1 MGGAKEASNKT
12 GVAKKPAKAGAEK
25 TDKKGVLKKPAKA
38 EKTDKTSVLKKPAKA
53 EKTDMT
59 SVLKEPAKAKQTDKT
74 KEPTEGAR
82 LMTLAESRLEKV
94 QSLLALGVPLH
105 VIENMDLDAPIFGC
119 DFSV

>member
-1 MGGAKEASNKT
+1 MG
-12 GVAKKPAKAGAEK
+12 GAEK

-59 SVLKEPAKAKQTDKT
+59 SVLKKPAKAKQTDKT
-74 KEPTEGAR
+74 KE
-82 LMTLAESRLEKV
+82 ESRLETV

-105 VIENMDLDAPIFGC
+105 VIDKMDLEAPIFGTTIN
-119 DFSV
+119 V